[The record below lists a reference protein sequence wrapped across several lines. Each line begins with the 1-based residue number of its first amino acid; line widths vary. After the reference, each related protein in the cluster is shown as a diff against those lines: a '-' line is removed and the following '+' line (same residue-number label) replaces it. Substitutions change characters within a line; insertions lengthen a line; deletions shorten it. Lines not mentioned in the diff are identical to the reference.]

1 MIRAF
6 YGLTQNPFDV
16 RDLELLPQQQEI
28 HDTLKVHCQQG
39 GLCLVLG
46 VPGTG
51 KSVIKQSLQRLPE
64 NQHLVATVA
73 RTLHTYTNTVKILC
87 DAFRI
92 DFASSAFQCERR
104 LIEQAFSLNHAGKCL
119 TTILDDAH
127 FMDMANLRKLRLLFE
142 DFPKNHNLVLL
153 GRPSLL
159 AALDLG
165 VNQDIK
171 SRVTYSVITKRLGP
185 DAMRDF
191 ILHEL
196 DRVGLGHNTFTRPA
210 VDLIVRS
217 ADGVLRQA
225 RNLCVGCLIEAVRS
239 ANKTIDYRQ
248 RQPRAHATPLA
259 EGSRP
264 GRLLMTALGIHSP
277 GPARAAQQLVLRRNR
292 LGPGSATPS
301 LVAHF
306 TNLGE
311 DHDFSRPAPP
321 TSQ

>member
-6 YGLTQNPFDV
+6 FGLTHNPFEA
-16 RDLELLPQQQEI
+16 RDLELLPGQQEI

-51 KSVIKQSLQRLPE
+51 KSVLKQSLQRWPD
-64 NQHLVATVA
+64 NQHLVACVG

-87 DAFRI
+87 EAFRI
-92 DFASSAFQCERR
+92 EFDSSAFKCERR

-127 FMDMANLRKLRLLFE
+127 LMDLANLRKLRLLFE
-142 DFPKNHNLVLL
+142 DFPKNHNLVLI

-171 SRVTYSVITKRLGP
+171 SRVTYSVITKRLSA
-185 DAMRDF
+185 DALRDF
-191 ILHEL
+191 ILRQL
-196 DRVGLGHNTFTRPA
+196 DRAGLGHHTFTPA
-210 VDLIVRS
+210 ALELIVRS
-217 ADGVLRQA
+217 ADGILRQA

-239 ANKTIDYRQ
+239 ATKTIDIDNVNRVLL
-248 RQPRAHATPLA
+248 QPHWRKETDL
-259 EGSRP
+259 
-264 GRLLMTALGIHSP
+264 T
-277 GPARAAQQLVLRRNR
+277 
-292 LGPGSATPS
+292 
-301 LVAHF
+301 
-306 TNLGE
+306 
-311 DHDFSRPAPP
+311 DY
-321 TSQ
+321 